1 MSEEQLRELH
11 EAQQAQLQRD
21 YEARIQNLQATVSEL
36 RTTGAPSEASARE
49 YEADQLRQAQRLSI
63 GDRRRQGSPR
73 APTSDSVDED
83 QLAAEL
89 ESLREKHD
97 RELANLRASHNREM
111 GQLQE
116 RHAALRD
123 PVGALLSS
131 TGCGQYR
138 QKFAEQDI
146 VSKADFDML
155 RMEDL
160 LEVGLEQ
167 READALAAAL
177 GI

>member
-1 MSEEQLRELH
+1 MQ
-11 EAQQAQLQRD
+11 D
-21 YEARIQNLQATVSEL
+21 
-36 RTTGAPSEASARE
+36 
-49 YEADQLRQAQRLSI
+49 
-63 GDRRRQGSPR
+63 
-73 APTSDSVDED
+73 VDED

-97 RELANLRASHNREM
+97 RELANLRTSHNREM
-111 GQLQE
+111 SQLQD

>member
-1 MSEEQLRELH
+1 MQ
-11 EAQQAQLQRD
+11 
-21 YEARIQNLQATVSEL
+21 
-36 RTTGAPSEASARE
+36 ASARE

-73 APTSDSVDED
+73 APTSVQCGRGPARRRVGIFTGE
-83 QLAAEL
+83 ARPRA
-89 ESLREKHD
+89 REP
-97 RELANLRASHNREM
+97 APSHNREM
-111 GQLQE
+111 GQLQD

>member
-1 MSEEQLRELH
+1 MTLELWLLASDANPKD
-11 EAQQAQLQRD
+11 EAAPLFPALNGDWCAALQPVMILLGSVYRF
-21 YEARIQNLQATVSEL
+21 YLNSMNMPRGTSWYWYALGAVCSLGAATI
-36 RTTGAPSEASARE
+36 
-49 YEADQLRQAQRLSI
+49 I
-63 GDRRRQGSPR
+63 GIT
-73 APTSDSVDED
+73 A
-83 QLAAEL
+83 
-89 ESLREKHD
+89 
-97 RELANLRASHNREM
+97 
-111 GQLQE
+111 
-116 RHAALRD
+116 AALRD
-123 PVGALLSS
+123 PVGALLST

>member
-1 MSEEQLRELH
+1 MQ
-11 EAQQAQLQRD
+11 
-21 YEARIQNLQATVSEL
+21 
-36 RTTGAPSEASARE
+36 ASARE

-73 APTSDSVDED
+73 APTTNDVDED
-83 QLAAEL
+83 QLSAEL

-97 RELANLRASHNREM
+97 RELANLRQSHNREM

>member
-1 MSEEQLRELH
+1 MCGLRRVLCERFDTNPFL
-11 EAQQAQLQRD
+11 
-21 YEARIQNLQATVSEL
+21 TS
-36 RTTGAPSEASARE
+36 P
-49 YEADQLRQAQRLSI
+49 
-63 GDRRRQGSPR
+63 GSPR
-73 APTSDSVDED
+73 APTTNDVDED

-97 RELANLRASHNREM
+97 RELANLRQSHNREM

-123 PVGALLSS
+123 PVGALLST
-131 TGCGQYR
+131 TGCLQYR